1 MRLPQ
6 PRGAARPIALSYR
19 TPSTL
24 RASLRSWARAGLLR
38 LVSERLMLLND
49 PLPIDVQ
56 LSLDHGFEVLTP
68 DELETVRPARTAKK
82 NVLTIGSAFYH
93 GLVRATSD
101 YVLFLEKDFVADT
114 ALSER
119 AWREQLLTAITLLD
133 QGAAVVRLRSRKDQ
147 GCGTFR
153 MCKDDANKPNWQ
165 GASTMARRRNWWSFY
180 CADWKKPGAGVV
192 ADCAAGSAPLFRC
205 FTSWDSNW
213 SLNAVM
219 VHREVR
225 VRRA

>member
-1 MRLPQ
+1 MKL
-6 PRGAARPIALSYR
+6 RP
-19 TPSTL
+19 PP
-24 RASLRSWARAGLLR
+24 SLR
-38 LVSERLMLLND
+38 
-49 PLPIDVQ
+49 
-56 LSLDHGFEVLTP
+56 
-68 DELETVRPARTAKK
+68 
-82 NVLTIGSAFYH
+82 SAFYH

-192 ADCAAGSAPLFRC
+192 ADCASGSAPLFRC

-219 VHREVR
+219 VHREARSAVR
-225 VRRA
+225 AALRARAAADVSRVCARRPPPFRTADRRRCSVKSGASAAARRVSPSTASDGASFARHAAQR

>member
-1 MRLPQ
+1 MVVLPLSV
-6 PRGAARPIALSYR
+6 AALAYSAPFLAGIFLGG
-19 TPSTL
+19 P
-24 RASLRSWARAGLLR
+24 RAGLLR

-114 ALSER
+114 SLSER
-119 AWREQLLTAITLLD
+119 QWR
-133 QGAAVVRLRSRKDQ
+133 
-147 GCGTFR
+147 
-153 MCKDDANKPNWQ
+153 
-165 GASTMARRRNWWSFY
+165 
-180 CADWKKPGAGVV
+180 
-192 ADCAAGSAPLFRC
+192 
-205 FTSWDSNW
+205 
-213 SLNAVM
+213 
-219 VHREVR
+219 
-225 VRRA
+225 